1 MHKKRITQHLIPF
14 IELLNSKDS
23 PYFYFAG
30 GCLRDILLGRRIND
44 YDIFTTSEDD
54 ANKLMDIL
62 LSLGFQQLYKTEHS
76 TKFSFLNSMV
86 EVSTEFFVEPDKLF
100 EFYDFTIN
108 CIALDNHYR
117 LLYHKT
123 SLEHL
128 SDLSLVRINTG
139 PPLLELRYVKFLSDG
154 FYGDFTP
161 VEKIEDLEIITE
173 EIDKEKYPSLN
184 VGLFS
189 SSILK

>member
-1 MHKKRITQHLIPF
+1 VNKKRITQHLIPF

-30 GCLRDILLGRRIND
+30 GCLRDVLLGRRIND
-44 YDIFTTSEDD
+44 YDIFTTSKDD
-54 ANKLMDIL
+54 ADKLMDIL
-62 LSLGFQQLYKTEHS
+62 ISLGFQQLYKTKHS

-86 EVSTEFFVEPDKLF
+86 EVSTEFFVEPDMLF

-108 CIALDNHYR
+108 CIALDNQYR
-117 LLYHKT
+117 LFYHKS

-161 VEKIEDLEIITE
+161 IEKIEDLDIISE
-173 EIDKEKYPSLN
+173 EVDKEKYPSLN
-184 VGLFS
+184 VGLYS
-189 SSILK
+189 QRY